1 MKAKLDNRRK
11 QYSQGDL
18 PKWMLASALLGIGI
32 ASNYHWHDLAWS
44 LRFAVGIILVS
55 ILLGLVAWTRKG
67 KLAWR
72 FVKEARAELRK
83 VVWPTRKETTQVAIM
98 IVVVVVLMAIILW
111 CVDSILM
118 WVVSKLIG

>member
-1 MKAKLDNRRK
+1 MKAKLENRSK

-18 PKWMLASALLGIGI
+18 LKWMLASALLAIGI
-32 ASNYHWHDLAWS
+32 AANYHWHELAWS
-44 LRFAVGIILVS
+44 LRFALGIILVS
-55 ILLGLVAWTRKG
+55 ALLGLVVWTKKG

-72 FVKEARAELRK
+72 FMKEARTEMRK
-83 VVWPTRKETTQVAIM
+83 VVWPTRQETTQVSIM
-98 IVVVVVLMAIILW
+98 IAIVVVLMAIILW